1 MGKLIS
7 TDKLSRL
14 VKALDNRINVSAEE
28 LRALIEEVRD
38 MFGGRSLMY
47 LTQAEYDALDE
58 EAKNDETISY
68 FITDAED
75 LSHEHENKEFLDSL
89 SQTTFDNINSEIS
102 DIESMFGGKS
112 LVYVT
117 QAEFDALSE
126 EEKSNESVM
135 YIITDAK
142 DDIDKKN
149 IIIDLPTDITAA
161 GIVNLD
167 IGLYRVTSNYIEFNE
182 DPEYFKAYNGT
193 SSGCMRLS
201 NNNIISVDMKRDG
214 DTRIVCFTTGFYGWF
229 NFDGNITQV
238 GTTNECWVGGWV
250 NNIDED
256 NKEDYL
262 PVTVNA
268 VTNYVGEYI
277 SNKVVQVDVVNG
289 KLTLTDDKYQKTT
302 MVDGTEI
309 VFPTVTEFTEIHLYF
324 SSESNMNL
332 TFPDCKWRV
341 EPNIEAGSSYEIIAT
356 YNTIEWLVN
365 CIVYS

>member
-1 MGKLIS
+1 MGKLIN
-7 TDKLSRL
+7 TDKLDRL

-28 LRALIEEVRD
+28 LRTLIEEVRD

-126 EEKSNESVM
+126 EEKTNESIM

-142 DDIDKKN
+142 ASKSD
-149 IIIDLPTDITAA
+149 
-161 GIVNLD
+161 
-167 IGLYRVTSNYIEFNE
+167 
-182 DPEYFKAYNGT
+182 
-193 SSGCMRLS
+193 
-201 NNNIISVDMKRDG
+201 
-214 DTRIVCFTTGFYGWF
+214 
-229 NFDGNITQV
+229 
-238 GTTNECWVGGWV
+238 
-250 NNIDED
+250 
-256 NKEDYL
+256 
-262 PVTVNA
+262 
-268 VTNYVGEYI
+268 
-277 SNKVVQVDVVNG
+277 KVVQVNVVNG